1 MYKFKDKRIVSAIKS
16 FFSLRQKDL
25 VDTQNNFS
33 EKDSESSEK
42 QIVIEYNKR
51 YISLQAEILKNPE
64 NYSYETLMQVCRRL
78 ITLITNP
85 QFRLS
90 FQKLVLEIVIR
101 LISNNKFDKLIAFS
115 KFINNATKLNKLAK
129 IIENF
134 AYMADTDILTGDEIE
149 ERYQNIEKIYNKASD
164 DKFISHLFTIV
175 SIYKGEQID
184 QKQYEFIK
192 SNCLYNEKYSSF
204 MSFEIIKKLC
214 SLKRDFGY
222 KFELLDNFKNS
233 LSDEHLKKY
242 DDKVRLEKFW
252 LLKPQKFS
260 KS

>member
-1 MYKFKDKRIVSAIKS
+1 M
-16 FFSLRQKDL
+16 
-25 VDTQNNFS
+25 
-33 EKDSESSEK
+33 
-42 QIVIEYNKR
+42 
-51 YISLQAEILKNPE
+51 LQG
-64 NYSYETLMQVCRRL
+64 
-78 ITLITNP
+78 
-85 QFRLS
+85 
-90 FQKLVLEIVIR
+90 
-101 LISNNKFDKLIAFS
+101 
-115 KFINNATKLNKLAK
+115 LNKLAK

-134 AYMADTDILTGDEIE
+134 SYMADTDILTGDEIE

-192 SNCLYNEKYSSF
+192 SNCLDNEKYSSF
-204 MSFEIIKKLC
+204 MYFEIIKKLC

-242 DDKVRLEKFW
+242 DDKVRLEKF
-252 LLKPQKFS
+252 
-260 KS
+260 